1 MKKAFATPIL
11 MQLARK
17 FGIKIVVEPRYG
29 FAGQIVLAEGTK
41 KYFRGSILTSIRLAH
56 PKSQEIK
63 HTRLFFLQKLGYPVI
78 EGESFSH
85 RPGVK

>member
-41 KYFRGSILTSIRLAH
+41 NISADQFDLNPLGAS
-56 PKSQEIK
+56 EIARDK
-63 HTRLFFLQKLGYPVI
+63 TYAAFFLQKLGYPVI